1 MKKVAFHTLGCKV
14 NQYETEAMEEMFEE
28 AGYELVEFTKPADIY
43 IVNTCTVTNI
53 ADKKSRQMLSKARKN
68 NDKAIIVAVGCY
80 AQMAKEKLL
89 NDNNIDI
96 VIGSN
101 NKNKVVELVEKYIHD
116 GTKMNIVED
125 IGKTT
130 EYENILITKVND
142 KTRAY
147 IKIQDGCNQFC
158 SYCIIPFT
166 RGRIRSRE
174 ATDIIQEVKN
184 LATKGYHEIVLTG
197 IHIASYGKDL
207 VDTTLINLL
216 IELNKIE
223 GIYRIRLGS
232 LEPNLITEQFMNELS
247 KLTKICPHFH
257 LSLQSGC
264 DTVLKRMNRKYTTD
278 EFFEKVNIIRK
289 TYNSAS
295 ITTDIIVGFP
305 DETDEEFMETI
316 SFVNKIKFAN
326 IHVFKYSQRDGT
338 KAAKM
343 PNQIA
348 PSIKATR
355 SNILGKDKEKL
366 QHNFLKHFI
375 NREVEVLFEEDI
387 IIDGKR
393 YLYGF
398 TDNYIR
404 VRINSNKDLKNK
416 LINTKV
422 KSIENGILIVDNLNS
437 NI

>member
-28 AGYELVEFTKPADIY
+28 AGYKLVEFNKPADIY

-53 ADKKSRQMLSKARKN
+53 ADKKSRQMLSRARKN
-68 NDKAIIVAVGCY
+68 NEKAIIIAVGCY

-116 GTKMNIVED
+116 GTKMNIVDD

-130 EYENILITKVND
+130 EYENIWITKVND

-158 SYCIIPFT
+158 SYCIIPYT

-184 LATKGYHEIVLTG
+184 LAIKGYHEIVLTG

-207 VDTTLINLL
+207 VDTTLIDLL
-216 IELNKIE
+216 TELNKIE

-232 LEPNLITEQFMNELS
+232 LEPNLITEQFINDLS
-247 KLTKICPHFH
+247 KLNKICPHFH

-278 EFFEKVNIIRK
+278 EFYDKVNIIRK
-289 TYNSAS
+289 TYIFAS

-305 DETDEEFMETI
+305 GETDEEFMQTI
-316 SFVNKIKFAN
+316 SFINKIKFSN

-338 KAAKM
+338 KAAIM
-343 PNQIA
+343 SNQIN
-348 PSIKATR
+348 PTIKSNR
-355 SNILGKDKEKL
+355 SNILVKDKNKM
-366 QHNFLKHFI
+366 QHNFLQHFI
-375 NREVEVLFEEDI
+375 EKEVEVLFEEDT

-393 YLYGF
+393 YLFGF

-404 VRINSNKDLKNK
+404 VKINSNKDLKNK
-416 LINTKV
+416 IINTKV
-422 KSIENGILIVDNLNS
+422 LSVEKGILIVEES
-437 NI
+437 

>member
-158 SYCIIPFT
+158 SYCIIPYT

-232 LEPNLITEQFMNELS
+232 LEPNLITEQFIDELS
-247 KLTKICPHFH
+247 NLTKICPHFH

-338 KAAKM
+338 KAAQM
-343 PNQIA
+343 PNQID

-366 QHNFLKHFI
+366 QHNFLKHFV
-375 NREVEVLFEEDI
+375 NKEVEVLFEEDI